1 LTTAGRGYVSFGMAL
16 RIVQS
21 APLRT
26 TGFGASAGGAVTAIL
41 AGFQGPAALVG
52 VAVLCLGIALLDA
65 VDTGGVGRRQVGLFL
80 LGLGGVVGSW
90 AVVVAVLQA
99 MLGLP
104 ADAMVLG
111 LLAGAILAVGVAVFL
126 LRYAPRAKPAIVA
139 ERPALRRRSTLATER
154 LDRLAG

>member
-1 LTTAGRGYVSFGMAL
+1 MAL
-16 RIVQS
+16 RI
-21 APLRT
+21 AEPTALRT
-26 TGFGASAGGAVTAIL
+26 TGFGASAGGALTAIL

-65 VDTGGVGRRQVGLFL
+65 VDTGRVGRRQLGLFL

-104 ADAMVLG
+104 ADPMVLG
-111 LLAGAILAVGVAVFL
+111 LLAGATLAVGVAMFL

-139 ERPALRRRSTLATER
+139 ERSALRRRSTLSPQR

>member
-1 LTTAGRGYVSFGMAL
+1 MAL
-16 RIVQS
+16 RI
-21 APLRT
+21 AEPTALRT
-26 TGFGASAGGAVTAIL
+26 TGFGASAGGALTAIL

-65 VDTGGVGRRQVGLFL
+65 VDTGRVGRRQLGLFL

-104 ADAMVLG
+104 ADPMVLG
-111 LLAGAILAVGVAVFL
+111 LLAGATLAVGVAMFL

-139 ERPALRRRSTLATER
+139 ERSALRRRSTLSAQR